1 MRRGI
6 YKMDI
11 IKTLA
16 DELQIPIDKTEAAV
30 ALLDEGNTIPFIA
43 RYRKERTGSMEDKT
57 LRDLSDRLEYLRK
70 LEDRKAEVIDSIN
83 SQEKL
88 TPELE
93 QKIAS
98 AETLTAVE
106 DLYRPYRPKRRTR
119 ASDAR
124 DKGLEDLALALYAQ
138 LDSYSP
144 SLNAMADGFINPDKG
159 VETRE
164 DAFRGACDIIAEDV
178 ADSAEL
184 RGELRVMTWD
194 YGRIHAKKAG
204 DGNPVY
210 AMYDDYSEPVSRIA
224 GHRVLAMN
232 RGENEKALRVSI
244 ELEDE
249 IALNWLLMK
258 TVSSKI
264 SPARKYVESAVLD
277 SYDRLIKPSIER
289 EIRST
294 LTDNASTGAIGVF
307 SENLRGLLMSAPLK
321 GRTVMGFDP
330 GYYNGCKLAVVDETG
345 KVLETS
351 AIYPHPPQK
360 KTDEAAKTM
369 KKLIRD
375 HRIEVIALGNGTASK
390 ESEIFISDLL
400 KTIPEE
406 VKYAVVSESGASVW
420 SASEDAGVEL
430 PDMDVTRRS
439 AVSIARRLQDPLA
452 ELVKIDPKAIGVGQ
466 YQHDLPQKELD
477 RALDGVVEDVVNEV
491 GVDVNTASYQ
501 LLSHISGLNST
512 VAKNI
517 VKKRGDSGGF
527 KSRMELKEVPR
538 LGERTFIQSAGFLR
552 VPESHEILDNTGVH
566 PESYPAAKELLK
578 RFGYTAADVREG
590 RLSELRAKI
599 VAAGVEDIAE
609 SLGIGIPTLNDIV
622 GELEKPGR
630 DIRDSLPKPELRADL
645 LDLDSLHPGM
655 TLTGTVR
662 NVTDFGAF
670 IDIGVHTDGLL
681 HISKFGR
688 SKPEIGLPIRVKV
701 LNIDKER
708 NRIGLDRAD

>member
-1 MRRGI
+1 
-6 YKMDI
+6 MDI
-11 IKTLA
+11 IRTLA
-16 DELQIPIDKTEAAV
+16 EELKIPLDKTEAAV
-30 ALLDEGNTIPFIA
+30 SLLDEGNTIPFIA

-70 LEDRKAEVIDSIN
+70 LEERKAEVLDSIS

-98 AETLTAVE
+98 AGTLTAVE

-124 DKGLEDLALALYAQ
+124 DKGLEDLALAIYAQ

-144 SLNAMADGFINPDKG
+144 SLNAMADGFIDPDKG

-164 DAFRGACDIIAEDV
+164 DAFSGARDIIAEDV

-210 AMYDDYSEPVSRIA
+210 AMYDDYSEPVSHIA
-224 GHRVLAMN
+224 GHRILAMN
-232 RGENEKALRVSI
+232 RGENEKALRISI

-258 TVSSKI
+258 TVSSKV
-264 SPARKYVESAVLD
+264 SPARKYVEAAVLD

-307 SENLRGLLMSAPLK
+307 SDNLRGLLMGAPLK
-321 GRTVMGFDP
+321 GKTVMGFDP

-345 KVLETS
+345 KVLETA
-351 AIYPHPPQK
+351 AIYPHQPQK

-406 VKYAVVSESGASVW
+406 VKYAIVSESGASVW
-420 SASEDAGVEL
+420 SASEDAGAEL

-517 VKKRGDSGGF
+517 VKKRGDTGGF
-527 KSRMELKEVPR
+527 KSRAELKEVPR
-538 LGERTFIQSAGFLR
+538 LGERTFVQSAGFLR
-552 VPESHEILDNTGVH
+552 VPESNEILDNTGVH
-566 PESYPAAKELLK
+566 PESYLAAKELLK

-590 RLSELRAKI
+590 RLFELRAKI
-599 VAAGVEDIAE
+599 IAAGAEDIAE
-609 SLGIGIPTLNDIV
+609 SLGIGLPTLNDIV

-645 LDLDSLHPGM
+645 MDLDSLHPGM
-655 TLTGTVR
+655 TLSGTVR

-670 IDIGVHTDGLL
+670 IDIGIHTDGLL
-681 HISKFGR
+681 HVSKFGR
-688 SKPEIGLPIRVKV
+688 TRPEVGQPIRVKV
-701 LNIDKER
+701 LSIDKER
-708 NRIGLDRAD
+708 NRIGLDRAE